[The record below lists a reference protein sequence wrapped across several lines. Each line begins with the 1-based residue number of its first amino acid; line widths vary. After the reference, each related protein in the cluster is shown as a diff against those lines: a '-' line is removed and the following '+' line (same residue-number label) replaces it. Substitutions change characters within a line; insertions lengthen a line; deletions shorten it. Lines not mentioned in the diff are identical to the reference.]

1 MDSSADPQAFDDNKS
16 EAPHEGA
23 ADAAAG
29 AGETGAS
36 RAVTPFEAKAVGEPS
51 NSSAAK
57 PEPPQSAPVPS
68 SALVIMPPK
77 KDKNE
82 KFGDSFTA
90 GERPGGAA
98 RARRTSW
105 FSYLLRAAAVIV
117 VAGGAYAAGSRYL
130 SWPALPTPGLS
141 QASFSTASSTPATPA
156 TALAPAAPK
165 VASDTGLADLRHE
178 NKALSDEVHKLQL
191 RLAALQAQTPDDIR
205 TLKKTIESLQASLN
219 SQQSEFKAQITQL
232 SSRLDHL
239 HEATRVS
246 AATKASTAR
255 IDAKAIQ
262 ATLDR
267 AARVEAENDNPTG
280 TIPSSAAHAERA
292 HALTLASAEGAH
304 HTPQLLQDWVVRD
317 VYRGIALVEGPQ
329 GAIEVVPGDVLP
341 GAGTVRAIERRGDGW
356 IVLTSR
362 GFVDYDHD

>member
-1 MDSSADPQAFDDNKS
+1 MDSSADPQAFDDKKS
-16 EAPHEGA
+16 EATPEG

-29 AGETGAS
+29 APGEAGAS
-36 RAVTPFEAKAVGEPS
+36 RAVTPFEAKAVGEPL
-51 NSSAAK
+51 NSDAAK
-57 PEPPQSAPVPS
+57 PEPPQSAPVLS

-77 KDKNE
+77 KDKKE
-82 KFGDSFTA
+82 KFDGSFTA
-90 GERPGGAA
+90 GERPGGAP

-105 FSYLLRAAAVIV
+105 LNYLLRAAAVII

-141 QASFSTASSTPATPA
+141 QASFSTASSAPGA
-156 TALAPAAPK
+156 TAAVPAAPK

-205 TLKKTIESLQASLN
+205 TLKKTIEGLQASLD
-219 SQQSEFKAQITQL
+219 SQQADFKVQIAQLTA
-232 SSRLDHL
+232 RLDHL
-239 HEATRVS
+239 HEGTRVS
-246 AATKASTAR
+246 AATKAGAAR

-267 AARVEAENDNPTG
+267 AARDEAASDPTG
-280 TIPSSAAHAERA
+280 TIPSGAARAERA
-292 HALTLASAEGAH
+292 HQLTLASAEGAR
-304 HTPQLLQDWVVRD
+304 HTPQLLSDWVVRD
-317 VYRGIALVEGPQ
+317 VYHGIALVQGPQ
-329 GAIEVVPGDVLP
+329 GAVEVVPGDVLP